1 MINPQSGT
9 MPETPEEMVK
19 EFYAV
24 LPQRLPSATLG
35 DYGLELSS
43 SNLQRIT
50 QEILSLSLFW
60 MEQAL
65 RVALSQDLAEH
76 ISKGIRQSIQERWET
91 DFGLNPEHFMG
102 FFERMEHQHGLWEEL
117 TKHGGETIAV
127 LGEAS
132 SSVDLEGTIGAQDR
146 QNLLALFL
154 DLVPIEELGEIA
166 ARIEA
171 DLADS

>member
-1 MINPQSGT
+1 
-9 MPETPEEMVK
+9 MVK
-19 EFYAV
+19 ELYAV
-24 LPQRLPSATLG
+24 LPQGLTSTTLG

-76 ISKGIRQSIQERWET
+76 IFKGTRQAIQERWKT
-91 DFGLNPEHFMG
+91 DFGLNSEHLTG
-102 FFERMEHQHGLWEEL
+102 FFERMEYQHVMWEEI
-117 TKHGGETIAV
+117 TKQGGETIAV

-132 SSVDLEGTIGAQDR
+132 SSVDLEGTIGVQDR
-146 QNLLALFL
+146 QHLLALFL

-166 ARIEA
+166 GRIEA
-171 DLADS
+171 DLADT

>member
-1 MINPQSGT
+1 
-9 MPETPEEMVK
+9 MVK

-24 LPQRLPSATLG
+24 LPQRLASTTLG
-35 DYGLELSS
+35 DYRLELSA

-50 QEILSLSLFW
+50 QEIVSLSLFW

-76 ISKGIRQSIQERWET
+76 ILKGIRTSIQERWET
-91 DFGLNPEHFMG
+91 DFGLIPEHFTG
-102 FFERMEHQHGLWEEL
+102 FFERMEHQHKVWEEL
-117 TKHGGETIAV
+117 TKQGGETIAV

-132 SSVDLEGTIGAQDR
+132 SSVDLEGTVGVQDR
-146 QNLLALFL
+146 QHLLALFL
-154 DLVPIEELGEIA
+154 DFVPIEELGEIA

-171 DLADS
+171 DLADA